1 MRIVSGVYRKRGNHE
16 ETKTTNTFIL
26 LNIFSTYNYSQKR
39 LLNGVLTTA
48 EIIEIS
54 ETGTYINEQPLVR
67 LTVRFEDNGQIID
80 MEVKMLVSVLDP
92 PHRGEQVLVSYDRRK
107 KKASLITKQE
117 AEELHRKKTDALP
130 DDSINT
136 TRSFAIKRISPLIFL

>member
-1 MRIVSGVYRKRGNHE
+1 
-16 ETKTTNTFIL
+16 
-26 LNIFSTYNYSQKR
+26 
-39 LLNGVLTTA
+39 
-48 EIIEIS
+48 
-54 ETGTYINEQPLVR
+54 
-67 LTVRFEDNGQIID
+67 
-80 MEVKMLVSVLDP
+80 MLVSVLDP